1 MNQHGMDDAGL
12 QTNDY
17 STGKVDVS
25 FNDGEPSYEIAPDQA
40 WDYLSAEDLLSE
52 KPHAD
57 DEFAIIYHGSL
68 IWRNPKSRA
77 AVETLRSKVDALVFV
92 DFNIRLPW
100 FEPDQVDEIL
110 ANVDSLKLNV
120 DELAS
125 LADQSLSD
133 ESSIQSAAAKVMDK
147 YSLRSLWVTAGAD
160 GAYYFDADGNKE
172 FAAAPK
178 IENLVDTVGAG
189 DAFASVVIKGLL
201 LKQNPNSILS
211 AAVKHAAKV
220 CGLQGAT
227 TNDKN
232 FYKSN

>member
-1 MNQHGMDDAGL
+1 MNQHGMDGAGL
-12 QTNDY
+12 QSNDFP
-17 STGKVDVS
+17 TGKVDVT

-40 WDYLSAEDLLSE
+40 WDHLSAQDLLSE

-57 DEFAIIYHGSL
+57 DEFAVIYHGSL

-100 FEPDQVDEIL
+100 FDPDQVDEIL
-110 ANVDSLKLNV
+110 TNVDSLKLNV

-125 LADQSLSD
+125 LAEQSLS
-133 ESSIQSAAAKVMDK
+133 EENSIQSAAAKVMDK
-147 YSLRSLWVTAGAD
+147 FALRSLWVTAGAE
-160 GAYYFDADGNKE
+160 GAYYFDADGKKE
-172 FAAAPK
+172 FAAAPE
-178 IENLVDTVGAG
+178 IENLKDTVGAG

-201 LKQNPNSILS
+201 SNQAPDLILL

-227 TNDKN
+227 TNDKD
-232 FYKSN
+232 FYNSN